1 MANETNSSEL
11 VQWLRLLSL
20 PWWVKGLL
28 VALLIVLF
36 AVGAGLIYFSI
47 VQQKLEFAA
56 AGATLL
62 TVLLPVSLIIIALIF
77 GISGSKAL
85 NKETKKILSSE
96 LPDSIK
102 NLLALDSNPNNALI
116 SVKVRG
122 CIGYYK
128 LTVQNYEE
136 QALSKVLRFNIEL
149 NVKKANVVIWLPK
162 EVGDTSAVEQ
172 LFQEFALNHAST
184 LNGAKLEGYLLNE
197 QPTMAIYKQHQ
208 YLGCV
213 FINKLDPDF
222 LMKAPLRLYWANDCA
237 FFIKGLLSS
246 FDFNVTAQS

>member
-20 PWWVKGLL
+20 PWWVKTLL
-28 VALLIVLF
+28 VMLLIVLF

-47 VQQKLEFAA
+47 TQQKLEFAA

-62 TVLLPVSLIIIALIF
+62 TVLLPVSLIIVALIF

-85 NKETKKILSSE
+85 KKETRKILLTE

-102 NLLALDSNPNNALI
+102 SLLASDSNPHNAQLG
-116 SVKVRG
+116 VEVRG

-128 LTVQNYEE
+128 LSVENYEE
-136 QALSKVLRFNIEL
+136 QALSKSLRFHIEL
-149 NVKKANVVIWLPK
+149 NVKKANLVIWLPK
-162 EVGDTSAVEQ
+162 EITNSNEVTQIFNQFSIDHS
-172 LFQEFALNHAST
+172 ST

-197 QPTMAIYKQHQ
+197 QPTLAFYKKRQ
-208 YLGCV
+208 YIGCV
-213 FINKLDPDF
+213 FINKLDADF
-222 LMKAPLRLYWANDCA
+222 LMKAPLRLYWSNDCA

-246 FDFNVTAQS
+246 PDFNVTAQS